1 MKKILDK
8 TDANI
13 LLAIL
18 LLLVLINLLI
28 IAIDNL

>member
-13 LLAIL
+13 LLAIS